1 MAEESEFEVLLA
13 ESFGQAL
20 EMVETAL
27 KAEGFS
33 IVTRF
38 DVQRTMNDRL
48 RVNFRP
54 FIILGTVNDRIA
66 SRALKNDPCIALMM
80 PCNISLELDS
90 SGFTLVRVADPAQ
103 LISCKCGEDPEIQ
116 GIADDASSRLIQV
129 VKSLKSASRPFDPEG
144 KPWTRLAVD
153 IHE

>member
-1 MAEESEFEVLLA
+1 MAEESEFEVMLA

-20 EMVETAL
+20 GMVESAL

-48 RVNFRP
+48 HINFRP
-54 FIILGTVNDRIA
+54 FTILGTVNDRIA
-66 SRALKNDPCIALMM
+66 SRALNNDPCIALMM
-80 PCNISLELDS
+80 PCNISLEVDS
-90 SGFTLVRVADPAQ
+90 SGQTLVRVADPAQ
-103 LISCKCGEDPEIQ
+103 LISCKCGEDPELQ
-116 GIADDASSRLIQV
+116 EIAEDASQRLIKV
-129 VKSLKSASRPFDPEG
+129 VKALKSASRPLDPEG

-153 IHE
+153 THE